1 MAEIKKGSRVRIKRK
16 ESYWYNEIGV
26 VASRE
31 KEPTQSRYP
40 ITVRFDKGNY
50 YGLQG
55 IDGGNNTNNFAE
67 TELELIEGWLVGII
81 RTFYG
86 WFNQPFGICLQ
97 RSNDEKND
105 RNHACNQYCTR
116 TDIAHLQIPI
126 TKSD

>member
-16 ESYWYNEIGV
+16 ESYWYNEVGI

-55 IDGGNNTNNFAE
+55 MDGGNNTNNFSE
-67 TELELIEGWLVGII
+67 IELELIEG
-81 RTFYG
+81 
-86 WFNQPFGICLQ
+86 
-97 RSNDEKND
+97 
-105 RNHACNQYCTR
+105 
-116 TDIAHLQIPI
+116 
-126 TKSD
+126 